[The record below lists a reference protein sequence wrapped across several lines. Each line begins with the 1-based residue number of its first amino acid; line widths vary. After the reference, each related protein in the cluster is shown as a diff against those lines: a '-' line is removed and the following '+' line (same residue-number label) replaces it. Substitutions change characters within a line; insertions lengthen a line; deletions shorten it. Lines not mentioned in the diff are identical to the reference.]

1 MCGVVTYIN
10 VYATMTAEKRN
21 VPRGPLL
28 ALPQTPDDCLITRRG
43 DSIEA
48 EYPGFR
54 ILYQ

>member
-1 MCGVVTYIN
+1 VVTYIN